1 MPLNTARMSCHTL
14 LDSGVQYPSVLAVQ
28 NMEASGAIAREQEL
42 EFNALEGS
50 LGMMSKGL
58 SHWPH
63 CILSLI
69 I

>member
-14 LDSGVQYPSVLAVQ
+14 LDGGVQYPSVLAVQ
-28 NMEASGAIAREQEL
+28 NMEALGAIAKEQEL

-58 SHWPH
+58 SRWP
-63 CILSLI
+63 CVFFL
-69 I
+69 